1 MHESPPFYF
10 VVFVLLF
17 IIAKIDKVC
26 VKFSFLTETLTLL
39 RYDGGRKSERVMK
52 NELRNVRPRLLDER
66 RVLPLRLR
74 QRERNNKENNDG
86 GIKMNRKRIFA
97 LAFTVLMVLALA
109 ACGTKNNDKMGDM
122 SGNGSAMTGEPKN
135 AEEALALHKELLE
148 RENAILSENTELW
161 EKVFTEADKGM
172 AMIEDGK
179 NYGDFLLD
187 TVEAAKEQFTDKEY
201 AWLKESATEIS
212 NIENRLT
219 ELEEKYPEIIQKSMD
234 GDMSMPAGSDTSTP
248 PDDGSMQKFPAF
260 EGKDLD
266 GNMVKSDELFSA
278 NAVTVVNFWFT
289 TCNPCVGELS
299 ELDALNKELAEKGG
313 SLIGVNTFTLDGDE
327 TAISE
332 AKDVLAKKG
341 ATYQNVYFDSDG
353 EAGKFTTNIFA
364 YPTTYVVDRS
374 GNIVGKPIVGAI
386 TEKKQA
392 ETLQKLIE
400 QALAADVG

>member
-1 MHESPPFYF
+1 MNAKKILALMLCAMM
-10 VVFVLLF
+10 LL
-17 IIAKIDKVC
+17 
-26 VKFSFLTETLTLL
+26 S
-39 RYDGGRKSERVMK
+39 
-52 NELRNVRPRLLDER
+52 
-66 RVLPLRLR
+66 
-74 QRERNNKENNDG
+74 
-86 GIKMNRKRIFA
+86 
-97 LAFTVLMVLALA
+97 LA
-109 ACGTKNNDKMGDM
+109 ACGAKDNDKQADM
-122 SGNGSAMTGEPKN
+122 SGGGSAMTGEPKT

-148 RENAILSENTELW
+148 RENALLSENAELW
-161 EKVFTEADKGM
+161 EKVFMAADKGM
-172 AMIEDGK
+172 AMQEGGK

-201 AWLKESATEIS
+201 VWLKKSATEIS
-212 NIENRLT
+212 NIENKLT
-219 ELEEKYPEIIQKSMD
+219 ELEEKYPEIMQKSMN

-266 GNMVKSDELFSA
+266 GNTVKSDELFSG

-289 TCNPCVGELS
+289 TCNPCVGELA

-327 TAISE
+327 AAISE

-374 GNIVGKPIVGAI
+374 GNIVGEPIVGAI

>member
-1 MHESPPFYF
+1 MN
-10 VVFVLLF
+10 VKKILALMLCAMMLL
-17 IIAKIDKVC
+17 
-26 VKFSFLTETLTLL
+26 S
-39 RYDGGRKSERVMK
+39 
-52 NELRNVRPRLLDER
+52 
-66 RVLPLRLR
+66 
-74 QRERNNKENNDG
+74 
-86 GIKMNRKRIFA
+86 
-97 LAFTVLMVLALA
+97 LA
-109 ACGTKNNDKMGDM
+109 ACGAKDNDKQADM
-122 SGNGSAMTGEPKN
+122 SGDSSAMTGEPKT
-135 AEEALALHKELLE
+135 AEEARALHKELLE
-148 RENAILSENTELW
+148 RENALLSENAELW
-161 EKVFTEADKGM
+161 EKVFMAADKGM
-172 AMIEDGK
+172 TMQEDGK

-212 NIENRLT
+212 NIENKLT
-219 ELEEKYPEIIQKSMD
+219 ELEEKYPEIMQKSMD

-248 PDDGSMQKFPAF
+248 PDDGSIQKFPAF

-266 GNMVKSDELFSA
+266 GNTVKSDELFSA

-289 TCNPCVGELS
+289 TCNPCVGELA

-327 TAISE
+327 AAISE

-374 GNIVGKPIVGAI
+374 GNIVGEPIVGAI

>member
-1 MHESPPFYF
+1 MNAKKILA
-10 VVFVLLF
+10 LLLG
-17 IIAKIDKVC
+17 AMM
-26 VKFSFLTETLTLL
+26 L
-39 RYDGGRKSERVMK
+39 
-52 NELRNVRPRLLDER
+52 
-66 RVLPLRLR
+66 
-74 QRERNNKENNDG
+74 
-86 GIKMNRKRIFA
+86 
-97 LAFTVLMVLALA
+97 LALA
-109 ACGTKNNDKMGDM
+109 ACGAKDNDKQADM
-122 SGNGSAMTGEPKN
+122 SGDSSAMTGEPKT

-148 RENAILSENTELW
+148 RENALLSENAELW
-161 EKVFTEADKGM
+161 EKLFMAADKGM
-172 AMIEDGK
+172 TMQEDGK
-179 NYGDFLLD
+179 NYGDFLLKTIED
-187 TVEAAKEQFTDKEY
+187 AKEEFSDEEY
-201 AWLKESATEIS
+201 EWLKESATEIS
-212 NIENRLT
+212 NIENKLT
-219 ELEEKYPEIIQKSMD
+219 ELEEKYPEIMQKSMD

-266 GNMVKSDELFSA
+266 GNTVKSDELFSG

-289 TCNPCVGELS
+289 TCNPCVGELA

-327 TAISE
+327 AAISE

-374 GNIVGKPIVGAI
+374 GNIVGEPIVGAI

-392 ETLQKLIE
+392 ETLQKLID

>member
-1 MHESPPFYF
+1 MNAKKILALMLGAMM
-10 VVFVLLF
+10 LL
-17 IIAKIDKVC
+17 
-26 VKFSFLTETLTLL
+26 S
-39 RYDGGRKSERVMK
+39 
-52 NELRNVRPRLLDER
+52 
-66 RVLPLRLR
+66 
-74 QRERNNKENNDG
+74 
-86 GIKMNRKRIFA
+86 
-97 LAFTVLMVLALA
+97 LA
-109 ACGTKNNDKMGDM
+109 ACGAKDNDKQADM
-122 SGNGSAMTGEPKN
+122 SGDGSAMTGEPKT

-148 RENAILSENTELW
+148 RENALLSENAELW
-161 EKVFTEADKGM
+161 EKVFMAADKGM
-172 AMIEDGK
+172 TMQEDGK
-179 NYGDFLLD
+179 NYGDFLLKTIED
-187 TVEAAKEQFTDKEY
+187 TKEEFSDEEY
-201 AWLKESATEIS
+201 EWLKESATEIS
-212 NIENRLT
+212 NIENKLT
-219 ELEEKYPEIIQKSMD
+219 ELEEKYPEIMQKSMD

-266 GNMVKSDELFSA
+266 GNTVKSDELFSG

-289 TCNPCVGELS
+289 TCNPCVGELA

-327 TAISE
+327 AAISE

-364 YPTTYVVDRS
+364 YPTTYVVDRN
-374 GNIVGKPIVGAI
+374 GNIVGEPIVGAI

>member
-1 MHESPPFYF
+1 MN
-10 VVFVLLF
+10 VKKILALMLCAMMLL
-17 IIAKIDKVC
+17 
-26 VKFSFLTETLTLL
+26 S
-39 RYDGGRKSERVMK
+39 
-52 NELRNVRPRLLDER
+52 
-66 RVLPLRLR
+66 
-74 QRERNNKENNDG
+74 
-86 GIKMNRKRIFA
+86 
-97 LAFTVLMVLALA
+97 LA
-109 ACGTKNNDKMGDM
+109 ACGAKGNDKQADM
-122 SGNGSAMTGEPKN
+122 SGDSSAMTGEPKN
-135 AEEALALHKELLE
+135 AEKALALHKELLE

-161 EKVFTEADKGM
+161 EKVFMAADKGM
-172 AMIEDGK
+172 TMQEDGK

-212 NIENRLT
+212 KIENRLT
-219 ELEEKYPEIIQKSMD
+219 ELEEKYPEIMQKSMD

-266 GNMVKSDELFSA
+266 GNTVKSDELFSA

-327 TAISE
+327 KAISE

-374 GNIVGKPIVGAI
+374 GNIVGEPIVGAI

-392 ETLQKLIE
+392 ETLQKLID
-400 QALAADVG
+400 QALAADMG

>member
-1 MHESPPFYF
+1 
-10 VVFVLLF
+10 
-17 IIAKIDKVC
+17 
-26 VKFSFLTETLTLL
+26 
-39 RYDGGRKSERVMK
+39 
-52 NELRNVRPRLLDER
+52 
-66 RVLPLRLR
+66 
-74 QRERNNKENNDG
+74 
-86 GIKMNRKRIFA
+86 MNMKRIFA
-97 LAFTVLMVLALA
+97 LAIAVLMVLSLA

-122 SGNGSAMTGEPKN
+122 SGDGSAMTGEPKN

-161 EKVFTEADKGM
+161 EKVFMEADKGM
-172 AMIEDGK
+172 VMIEDGK

-187 TVEAAKEQFTDKEY
+187 TVETAKEQFTDKEY
-201 AWLKESATEIS
+201 EWLKESATEIS
-212 NIENRLT
+212 NIENKLT
-219 ELEEKYPEIIQKSMD
+219 ELEEKYPEIMQKSMD
-234 GDMSMPAGSDTSTP
+234 DDMSMPAGDDMSMPSDQSGA
-248 PDDGSMQKFPAF
+248 DKMAEQGSMQKFPAF

-266 GNMVKSDELFSA
+266 GNVVKSDELFSG

-327 TAISE
+327 AAISE

-374 GNIVGKPIVGAI
+374 GNIVGEPIVGAI

-392 ETLQKLIE
+392 ETLQKLID
-400 QALAADVG
+400 QALAADMG

>member
-1 MHESPPFYF
+1 MNAKKILALMLCAMM
-10 VVFVLLF
+10 LL
-17 IIAKIDKVC
+17 
-26 VKFSFLTETLTLL
+26 S
-39 RYDGGRKSERVMK
+39 
-52 NELRNVRPRLLDER
+52 
-66 RVLPLRLR
+66 
-74 QRERNNKENNDG
+74 
-86 GIKMNRKRIFA
+86 
-97 LAFTVLMVLALA
+97 LA
-109 ACGTKNNDKMGDM
+109 ACGAKDYDKQADM
-122 SGNGSAMTGEPKN
+122 SGDSSAMTGEPKT

-148 RENAILSENTELW
+148 RENALLSENAELW
-161 EKVFTEADKGM
+161 EKVFMAADKGM
-172 AMIEDGK
+172 TMQEDGK

-212 NIENRLT
+212 NIENKLT
-219 ELEEKYPEIIQKSMD
+219 ELEEKYPEIMQKSMD

-260 EGKDLD
+260 EGKDLE
-266 GNMVKSDELFSA
+266 GNTVKSDELFSG
-278 NAVTVVNFWFT
+278 NTVTVVNFWFT
-289 TCNPCVGELS
+289 TCNPCVGELA

-327 TAISE
+327 AAISE

-374 GNIVGKPIVGAI
+374 GNIVGEPIVGAI

>member
-1 MHESPPFYF
+1 MNAKKIRA
-10 VVFVLLF
+10 LLLG
-17 IIAKIDKVC
+17 AMM
-26 VKFSFLTETLTLL
+26 L
-39 RYDGGRKSERVMK
+39 
-52 NELRNVRPRLLDER
+52 
-66 RVLPLRLR
+66 
-74 QRERNNKENNDG
+74 
-86 GIKMNRKRIFA
+86 
-97 LAFTVLMVLALA
+97 LALA
-109 ACGTKNNDKMGDM
+109 ACGAKDNDKQADM
-122 SGNGSAMTGEPKN
+122 SGDSSAMTGEAKN
-135 AEEALALHKELLE
+135 AEEALALHKELMAQ
-148 RENAILSENTELW
+148 ENALLSEKTELW
-161 EKVFTEADKGM
+161 EKVFMAADKGM
-172 AMIEDGK
+172 TMQEDGK
-179 NYGDFLLD
+179 NYGDFLLKTIED
-187 TVEAAKEQFTDKEY
+187 AKEEFSDEEY
-201 AWLKESATEIS
+201 EWLKESATEIS
-212 NIENRLT
+212 NIENKLT
-219 ELEEKYPEIIQKSMD
+219 ELEEKYPEIVQQSVD
-234 GDMSMPAGSDTSTP
+234 GDMSMPAGSDTSNP

-266 GNMVKSDELFSA
+266 GNTVKSDELFSA

-289 TCNPCVGELS
+289 TCNPCVGELA

-364 YPTTYVVDRS
+364 YPTTYVVDRN
-374 GNIVGKPIVGAI
+374 GNIVGEPIVGAI

>member
-1 MHESPPFYF
+1 MNAKKILA
-10 VVFVLLF
+10 LLLG
-17 IIAKIDKVC
+17 AMM
-26 VKFSFLTETLTLL
+26 L
-39 RYDGGRKSERVMK
+39 
-52 NELRNVRPRLLDER
+52 
-66 RVLPLRLR
+66 
-74 QRERNNKENNDG
+74 
-86 GIKMNRKRIFA
+86 
-97 LAFTVLMVLALA
+97 LALA
-109 ACGTKNNDKMGDM
+109 ACGAKDNDKQADM
-122 SGNGSAMTGEPKN
+122 SGDSSAMTGEPKT

-148 RENAILSENTELW
+148 RENALLSENAELW
-161 EKVFTEADKGM
+161 EKVFMAADKGM
-172 AMIEDGK
+172 TMQEDGK
-179 NYGDFLLD
+179 NYGDFLLKTIED
-187 TVEAAKEQFTDKEY
+187 AKEEFSDEEY
-201 AWLKESATEIS
+201 EWLKESATEIS
-212 NIENRLT
+212 NIENKLT
-219 ELEEKYPEIIQKSMD
+219 ELEEKYPEIMQKSMD

-266 GNMVKSDELFSA
+266 GNTVKSDELFSG

-289 TCNPCVGELS
+289 TCNPCVGELA

-327 TAISE
+327 AAISE

-341 ATYQNVYFDSDG
+341 ATYQNVYFNSDG

-374 GNIVGKPIVGAI
+374 GNIVGEPIVGAI

>member
-1 MHESPPFYF
+1 MNAKKILALMLCAMM
-10 VVFVLLF
+10 LL
-17 IIAKIDKVC
+17 
-26 VKFSFLTETLTLL
+26 S
-39 RYDGGRKSERVMK
+39 
-52 NELRNVRPRLLDER
+52 
-66 RVLPLRLR
+66 
-74 QRERNNKENNDG
+74 
-86 GIKMNRKRIFA
+86 
-97 LAFTVLMVLALA
+97 LA
-109 ACGTKNNDKMGDM
+109 ACGAKDNDKQADM
-122 SGNGSAMTGEPKN
+122 SGDGSAMTGEPKT

-148 RENAILSENTELW
+148 RENALLSENTELW
-161 EKVFTEADKGM
+161 EKVFMEADKGM

-187 TVEAAKEQFTDKEY
+187 TVETAKEQFTDKEY

-212 NIENRLT
+212 NIENKLT
-219 ELEEKYPEIIQKSMD
+219 ELEEKYPEIMQKSMD

-266 GNMVKSDELFSA
+266 GNTVKSDELFSA

-313 SLIGVNTFTLDGDE
+313 ALIGVNTFTLDGDE
-327 TAISE
+327 AAISE

-353 EAGKFTTNIFA
+353 EAGKFTANIFA
-364 YPTTYVVDRS
+364 YPTTYVVDRN
-374 GNIVGKPIVGAI
+374 GNIVGDPIVGAI

-392 ETLQKLIE
+392 EALQAQIDK
-400 QALAADVG
+400 ALSADMG

>member
-1 MHESPPFYF
+1 MNAKKILA
-10 VVFVLLF
+10 LLLG
-17 IIAKIDKVC
+17 AMM
-26 VKFSFLTETLTLL
+26 L
-39 RYDGGRKSERVMK
+39 
-52 NELRNVRPRLLDER
+52 
-66 RVLPLRLR
+66 
-74 QRERNNKENNDG
+74 
-86 GIKMNRKRIFA
+86 
-97 LAFTVLMVLALA
+97 LALA
-109 ACGTKNNDKMGDM
+109 ACGAKDNDKQADM
-122 SGNGSAMTGEPKN
+122 SGDSSAMTGEPKT

-148 RENAILSENTELW
+148 RENALLSENAELW
-161 EKVFTEADKGM
+161 EKVFMAADKGM
-172 AMIEDGK
+172 TMQEDGK

-201 AWLKESATEIS
+201 EWLKESATEIS
-212 NIENRLT
+212 NIENKLT
-219 ELEEKYPEIIQKSMD
+219 ELEEKYPEIMQKSMD
-234 GDMSMPAGSDTSTP
+234 GDMSVPGGSDMTMP

-266 GNMVKSDELFSA
+266 GNTVKSDELFSG

-289 TCNPCVGELS
+289 TCNPCVGELA

-374 GNIVGKPIVGAI
+374 GNIVGDPIVGAI

>member
-1 MHESPPFYF
+1 MNAKKILALMLCAMM
-10 VVFVLLF
+10 LL
-17 IIAKIDKVC
+17 
-26 VKFSFLTETLTLL
+26 S
-39 RYDGGRKSERVMK
+39 
-52 NELRNVRPRLLDER
+52 
-66 RVLPLRLR
+66 
-74 QRERNNKENNDG
+74 
-86 GIKMNRKRIFA
+86 
-97 LAFTVLMVLALA
+97 LA
-109 ACGTKNNDKMGDM
+109 ACGAKDNDKQADM
-122 SGNGSAMTGEPKN
+122 SGDSSAMTGEPKT

-148 RENAILSENTELW
+148 RENALLSENAELW
-161 EKVFTEADKGM
+161 EKVFMAADKGM
-172 AMIEDGK
+172 TMQEDGK

-187 TVEAAKEQFTDKEY
+187 TIEAAKEQFTDKEY

-212 NIENRLT
+212 NIENKLT
-219 ELEEKYPEIIQKSMD
+219 ELEEKYPEIMQKSMD

-266 GNMVKSDELFSA
+266 GNTVKSDELFSG
-278 NAVTVVNFWFT
+278 NTVTVMNFWFT
-289 TCNPCVGELS
+289 TCNPCVGELA

-327 TAISE
+327 AAISE

-374 GNIVGKPIVGAI
+374 GNIVGEPIVGAI

>member
-1 MHESPPFYF
+1 MNAKKILA
-10 VVFVLLF
+10 LLLG
-17 IIAKIDKVC
+17 AMM
-26 VKFSFLTETLTLL
+26 L
-39 RYDGGRKSERVMK
+39 
-52 NELRNVRPRLLDER
+52 
-66 RVLPLRLR
+66 
-74 QRERNNKENNDG
+74 
-86 GIKMNRKRIFA
+86 
-97 LAFTVLMVLALA
+97 LALA
-109 ACGTKNNDKMGDM
+109 ACGAKDNDKQADM
-122 SGNGSAMTGEPKN
+122 SGDGSAMTGEPKT

-148 RENAILSENTELW
+148 RENALLSENAELW
-161 EKVFTEADKGM
+161 EKLFMAADKGM
-172 AMIEDGK
+172 TMQEDGK
-179 NYGDFLLD
+179 NYGDFLLKTIED
-187 TVEAAKEQFTDKEY
+187 AKEEFSDEEY
-201 AWLKESATEIS
+201 EWLKESATEIS
-212 NIENRLT
+212 NIENKLT
-219 ELEEKYPEIIQKSMD
+219 ELEEKYPEIMQKSMD
-234 GDMSMPAGSDTSTP
+234 GDMSMPAGSDTRTP

-266 GNMVKSDELFSA
+266 GNTVKSDELFSG

-299 ELDALNKELAEKGG
+299 DLDALNKELAEKGG

-374 GNIVGKPIVGAI
+374 GNIVGEPIVGAI

>member
-1 MHESPPFYF
+1 
-10 VVFVLLF
+10 
-17 IIAKIDKVC
+17 
-26 VKFSFLTETLTLL
+26 
-39 RYDGGRKSERVMK
+39 
-52 NELRNVRPRLLDER
+52 
-66 RVLPLRLR
+66 
-74 QRERNNKENNDG
+74 
-86 GIKMNRKRIFA
+86 MNRKKIFA
-97 LAFTVLMVLALA
+97 LAFAVLMVLALA

-148 RENAILSENTELW
+148 QENAILSENTELW

-219 ELEEKYPEIIQKSMD
+219 ELEEKYPEIMQKSMD

-266 GNMVKSDELFSA
+266 GNTVKSDELFSA

-289 TCNPCVGELS
+289 TCNPCVGELG
-299 ELDALNKELAEKGG
+299 ELDALNKELANKGG
-313 SLIGVNTFTLDGDE
+313 ALIGINSFTLDGDE
-327 TAISE
+327 KAIAE
-332 AKDVLAKKG
+332 AKEVLAKKG
-341 ATYQNVYFDSDG
+341 ATYQNIYFGSGGD
-353 EAGKFTTNIFA
+353 AGKFVENVFA

-374 GNIVGKPIVGAI
+374 GNIVGEPIVGAV
-386 TEKKQA
+386 TGKTQA
-392 ETLQKLIE
+392 EALQAQIDK
-400 QALAADVG
+400 ALAADMG

>member
-1 MHESPPFYF
+1 MNAKKILALILCAMM
-10 VVFVLLF
+10 LL
-17 IIAKIDKVC
+17 
-26 VKFSFLTETLTLL
+26 S
-39 RYDGGRKSERVMK
+39 
-52 NELRNVRPRLLDER
+52 
-66 RVLPLRLR
+66 
-74 QRERNNKENNDG
+74 
-86 GIKMNRKRIFA
+86 
-97 LAFTVLMVLALA
+97 LA
-109 ACGTKNNDKMGDM
+109 ACGAKDNDKQADM
-122 SGNGSAMTGEPKN
+122 SGDSSAMTGEPKT

-148 RENAILSENTELW
+148 RENALLSENAELW
-161 EKVFTEADKGM
+161 EKVFMAADKGM
-172 AMIEDGK
+172 TMQEDGK

-212 NIENRLT
+212 NIENKLT
-219 ELEEKYPEIIQKSMD
+219 ELEEKYPEIMQKSMD

-266 GNMVKSDELFSA
+266 GNTVKSDELFSG
-278 NAVTVVNFWFT
+278 NTVTVVNFWFT
-289 TCNPCVGELS
+289 TCNPCVGELA

-327 TAISE
+327 AAISE

-353 EAGKFTTNIFA
+353 EAGRFTTNIFA

-374 GNIVGKPIVGAI
+374 GNIVGEPIVGAI